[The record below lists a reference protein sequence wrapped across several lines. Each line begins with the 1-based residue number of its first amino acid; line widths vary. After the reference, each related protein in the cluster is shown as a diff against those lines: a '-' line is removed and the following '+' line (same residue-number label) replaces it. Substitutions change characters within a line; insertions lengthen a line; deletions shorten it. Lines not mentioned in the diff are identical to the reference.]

1 MLRDAYGTPAGQ
13 TDAATKP
20 DDPKKDRNLW
30 GGVAV
35 TALALAGVALAY
47 TNVPQYARPEIAQAA
62 LFSGPLVLDNHDR
75 IPNLGRFVI
84 VDDGQICGG
93 GTIFGG
99 TYTDRAVAKSKNIF
113 WTEEKITAGERAV
126 RSGHRGAVIWFTG
139 LSGAGKSTIAQ
150 ALERELFNRAMH
162 TYVLD
167 GDNIRHGLNSNL
179 GFSPEDRE
187 ENIRRVSEVA
197 RLMADAGTVVITA
210 FISPYRMDRRRAREI
225 ALEGNAEFIEVF
237 VDAPLEVCEA
247 RDPKHLYKKA
257 RAGEIREFTGIDA
270 PYEAPEDPEIVV
282 HTDRQSVD
290 ESVGTILEQ
299 LLPRLRA
306 GE

>member
-1 MLRDAYGTPAGQ
+1 MDSSTLERKSDKRENLERNEVGRLTIQ
-13 TDAATKP
+13 T
-20 DDPKKDRNLW
+20 R
-30 GGVAV
+30 
-35 TALALAGVALAY
+35 
-47 TNVPQYARPEIAQAA
+47 
-62 LFSGPLVLDNHDR
+62 GPLVLDNHDR

-84 VDDGQICGG
+84 VDDSQICGG